1 MLTCPTC
8 QRALVE
14 VPTRSGLMQSICLDC
29 GGRSLAI
36 ETLSKVLSPLTFKR
50 LISGYRSSRMISDRR
65 CPACQARMRK
75 VPLGVLGQLKDVEV
89 CGHSELAWFDSHE
102 FENLPLTNDADKEI
116 PLPPHVQDALN
127 EIETHHGRVV
137 ANRSTFRLDASDYGF
152 GWRKEGE
159 RVPSLWKAIL
169 AFVLLLPIKR
179 EHRLAKR
186 PWVTWTTIMVVMI
199 ISIYGFGHET
209 FVDHW
214 ALDNEDLLRRSG
226 LTLVTY
232 FFLHGGWMHVL
243 GNMYYLW
250 FFGDSVEDE
259 LGPTNYIL
267 TLIAGTVGAGLF
279 HVFLSP
285 PGYSLLVGASG
296 GISTLGVIYMFR
308 FPRAK
313 LGFFLIF
320 GWLRVP
326 AYLILIIW
334 IIMQVSMAYDQV
346 AGLTQV
352 SALAHLGGALVG
364 LASYLLFLRK
374 PPHERADA

>member
-8 QRALVE
+8 QHVLVE
-14 VPTRSGLMQSICLDC
+14 VPTMSGLKQSICLDC

-50 LISGYRSSRMISDRR
+50 LISGYRSSRTISDRR
-65 CPACQARMRK
+65 CPACHACMRK
-75 VPLGVLGQLKDVEV
+75 VQLGVLGKLRDVEV

-102 FENLPLTNDADKEI
+102 FENLPLTNEADKEI
-116 PLPPHVQDALN
+116 PLPPHVQEALN
-127 EIETHHGRVV
+127 EIETHHGHVV
-137 ANRSTFRLDASDYGF
+137 ANRSTFRLDAGDYGF
-152 GWRKEGE
+152 GWKKDGE
-159 RVPSLWKAIL
+159 DVPSLWKAIL

-186 PWVTWTTIMVVMI
+186 PWVTWTTIAIVMGV
-199 ISIYGFGHET
+199 SIYGFSHET

-214 ALDNEDLLRRSG
+214 ALDNEDLLRHNG

-232 FFLHGGWMHVL
+232 FFLHGSWMHVL

-259 LGPTNYIL
+259 LGTTNYIL
-267 TLIAGTVGAGLF
+267 TLIAGTVGAALF
-279 HVFLSP
+279 HALISP
-285 PGYSLLVGASG
+285 SGYSLLVGASG
-296 GISTLGVIYMFR
+296 GISTLGMIYMLR

-313 LGFFLIF
+313 LGFFLIV

-326 AYLILIIW
+326 AYLLLIIW
-334 IIMQVSMAYDQV
+334 VVMQVSMAYDQV

-364 LASYLLFLRK
+364 LASFILFLRK

>member
-1 MLTCPTC
+1 MLTCPAC

-14 VPTRSGLMQSICLDC
+14 VPTATGPPQSICLDC

-36 ETLSKVLSPLTFKR
+36 ETLAKVLSPLTFKR
-50 LISGYRSSRMISDRR
+50 LIAGYRSSRTTSDRL
-65 CPACQARMRK
+65 CPACQAHMRK
-75 VPLGVLGQLKDVEV
+75 VPLGVLGQLRDVEV

-102 FENLPLTNDADKEI
+102 FENLPLTNEADKEI
-116 PLPPHVQDALN
+116 PLPPHVKEALN
-127 EIETHHGRVV
+127 EIEMHHGRVV
-137 ANRSTFRLDASDYGF
+137 ANRSTFRLDAGDYGF

-159 RVPSLWKAIL
+159 VVPSLWKSL
-169 AFVLLLPIKR
+169 VAFVLLLPIKR
-179 EHRLAKR
+179 EHRLARR
-186 PWVTWTTIMVVMI
+186 PWVTWSLIGVVLIVSM
-199 ISIYGFGHET
+199 YGFAHET

-214 ALDNEDLLRRSG
+214 ALDNEDLLRNSG

-232 FFLHGGWMHVL
+232 FFLHGSWMHVL

-259 LGPTNYIL
+259 LGTTNYIL
-267 TLIAGTVGAGLF
+267 TLIAGTIGAALF
-279 HVFLSP
+279 HALISP
-285 PGYSLLVGASG
+285 RGYSLLVGASG
-296 GISTLGVIYMFR
+296 GISTLGMIYMLR
-308 FPRAK
+308 FPRAR
-313 LGFFLIF
+313 LGFFMIV

-326 AYLILIIW
+326 AYLLMIIW
-334 IIMQVSMAYDQV
+334 IVMQVSMAYDQV

-364 LASYLLFLRK
+364 LASYFLFLRK